1 MFFVIV
7 LVTGAGGF
15 IGSHLVRR
23 LTKLGHDVH
32 ILVRP
37 ESTPERI
44 ADLLPQ
50 LTRHDGAMTDEES
63 IRRCVENAKP
73 NGIFHLAASNIQTGM
88 RASDEDVIT
97 TNVLGMARLLSATKD
112 LPYDFF
118 IHTGSFLEYG
128 MKAKPMTEA
137 DVCEPSELY
146 SISKL
151 AATLL
156 ASAAGRTSKK
166 PVLTFRIFTPYG
178 PHIQKGR
185 LIEQIIRRAL
195 SGEDIPLTQPTVT
208 RDFLYVIDI
217 VDLLIEG
224 MEKAKEHAGAI
235 FNAGSGHSVTLRTVV
250 DEILAQTQSVSTP
263 QWNAFPPVLYDTAL
277 CQADMTRTFAAFRW
291 RPAHSL
297 SEGLRETID
306 SFRFSAHS

>member
-1 MFFVIV
+1 MFFVPI

-23 LTKLGHDVH
+23 LLELAHDVH

-37 ESTPERI
+37 ESALERI
-44 ADLLPQ
+44 ADLLPS
-50 LTRHDGAMTDEES
+50 LTRHDGTMMDEDS
-63 IRRCVENAKP
+63 IKRCIEKAKP
-73 NGIFHLAASNIQTGM
+73 DGIFHLAASNIQTGK

-118 IHTGSFLEYG
+118 IQTGSFLEYG
-128 MKAKPMTEA
+128 MKGRPMAET

-146 SISKL
+146 SVSKL

-156 ASAAGRTSKK
+156 TSAAGRSSGK
-166 PVLTFRIFTPYG
+166 PTLTLRIFTPYG

-195 SGEDIPLTQPTVT
+195 GNEDIPLTQPTVT
-208 RDFLYVIDI
+208 RDFIYVGDI
-217 VDLLIEG
+217 VELLIEG
-224 MEKAKEHAGAI
+224 MRKAKEHPGGI
-235 FNAGSGHSVTLRTVV
+235 FNAGSGQSVTLQTVV
-250 DEILAQTQSVSTP
+250 DEILAQTQSTGIP
-263 QWNAFPPVLYDTAL
+263 RWNAFPPVLYDTAL
-277 CQADMTRTFAAFRW
+277 CQADMAKTFAAFAW
-291 RPAHSL
+291 RPRHTLA
-297 SEGLRETID
+297 EGLRETIE
-306 SFRFSAHS
+306 SFRSTRS